1 MRSDGLYLIVVGGG
15 RYTDFEEAKQD
26 NQINRR
32 FLVYIGTRL
41 STYSL
46 ITSPAS
52 FHITVCIKKYSKAR
66 LGSSF
71 PGLETNPLPFLF
83 PEVS

>member
-1 MRSDGLYLIVVGGG
+1 MRSGGLYLIVGG

-26 NQINRR
+26 SQIKWR

-52 FHITVCIKKYSKAR
+52 FHITVSASKNILR
-66 LGSSF
+66 PDSD
-71 PGLETNPLPFLF
+71 LPFQ
-83 PEVS
+83 V